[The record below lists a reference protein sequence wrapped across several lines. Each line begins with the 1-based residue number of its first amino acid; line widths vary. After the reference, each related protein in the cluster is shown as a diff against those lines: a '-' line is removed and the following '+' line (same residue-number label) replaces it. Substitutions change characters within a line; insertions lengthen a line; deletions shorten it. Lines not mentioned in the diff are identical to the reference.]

1 VTTDAVE
8 VGIPP
13 QKARTRAK
21 VTGGASSAV
30 AASSHAACA
39 RFRGTDP
46 LITGVTRRKLAEQ
59 VGHSKGPQSSIPL
72 LRWMRA
78 VTFERLIR
86 DSRFA
91 SEVVTVS
98 VGALGLNRPK
108 SVIVAD
114 ARVDASGTASILAQA
129 HNSALTYGSATLIH
143 QLAVPFVGLEGEN
156 ATDARPDF
164 AVVAP
169 KVAGQSGEI
178 DGSWLIVGDAKDYQR
193 IRAKI
198 DDGRLLKGFL
208 QVALG
213 AESAATWTKL
223 PAGMDVHAFGI
234 LAVPRN
240 TSLSPTAVI
249 EDLTDHREEVRMR
262 VEERAAE
269 VANFRSDVRDDL
281 PVHLTHLQAT
291 YSPDTCPSCD
301 MFVYCRDELQK
312 STDPSDLLI
321 ELGVKPELRGQLVGL
336 IDGVTPI
343 GKVPNSVRQQIDAT
357 LSGTGMPSGQRRLD
371 AIGEAGTIN
380 VVLAKSDGA
389 ALGVYGIALQRV
401 TKDTVEPWQF
411 QVYDNPDADDTR
423 RSIMKL
429 LGKELTKAMTE
440 QSKANPESPDPI
452 HLVVPDSATAD
463 ILVSIA
469 DSVAG
474 KELSRLRWERDKQ
487 QGRPALTYNGEPAVV
502 PPRLPEKDRAAV
514 SFLLEQDRS
523 RTMKARSTNIDLR
536 ASLASLVTA
545 GGPAVN
551 SLRLDYLWPWA
562 DATEQPVDHRVLAQ
576 LVEKS
581 VHSVGAQL
589 TPTQSNAIHEAFAGD
604 RPALPRPAQPSVYD
618 DLIRSELAYKVD
630 VFDRAFLI
638 LRKECG
644 KSKLQPAVRA
654 VEADAQSVWRRRL
667 DLHAFDLVRFGRTT
681 RWWRNDSVPLLEADD
696 RFNAQVTVL
705 TSPLAAY
712 DAAQDAGTRQLASA
726 RVVGVSPLTIEI
738 DSRRMG
744 DGSRIVAL
752 HRNGDALVEA
762 EDVTVQAQKGSFKIS
777 HMPIGELAGT
787 GAHPRKFTWAT
798 HHDPG
803 FAVGDELVIADF
815 AWFSSNKGDVW
826 LNVDRPSADA
836 SSAPKRTCALD
847 SFTDDPASHQW
858 CCKPHEVSEAEWS
871 DILAG
876 RRARGE
882 LNPQAWPPVVDS
894 DGFDVSPADED
905 LPDPADRPAQQPP
918 EELTMDDV
926 E

>member
-1 VTTDAVE
+1 MTTQAVG
-8 VGIPP
+8 VPS
-13 QKARTRAK
+13 QKARPKAK

-98 VGALGLNRPK
+98 VGALGLNRPT

-114 ARVDASGTASILAQA
+114 ARVDSSRTATILLQA
-129 HNSALTYGSATLIH
+129 HNAALAHGSATLIH

-169 KVAGQSGEI
+169 KVTSQSGEV

-223 PAGMDVHAFGI
+223 PVGMDVHAFGI

-262 VEERAAE
+262 VTERAAE

-281 PVHLTHLQAT
+281 PGHLTHLQAT
-291 YSPDTCPSCD
+291 YSPDACPSCD
-301 MFVYCRDELQK
+301 MFVYCRAELQN
-312 STDPSDLLI
+312 SSDASDLLI
-321 ELGVKPELRGQLVGL
+321 ELGVKPELRGQAVGL
-336 IDGVTPI
+336 VDSVTPV
-343 GKVPNSVRQQIDAT
+343 GKVPNSVRRQIEAT
-357 LSGTGMPSGQRRLD
+357 LGGAGIPSGQRRLD
-371 AIGEAGTIN
+371 PIGEPGTVN

-401 TKDTVEPWQF
+401 TRDEVGPWQV

-429 LGKELTKAMTE
+429 LGKELNKAMTE
-440 QSKANPESPDPI
+440 QSKANAESPDPI

-502 PPRLPEKDRAAV
+502 PPRLLEKDRAAV

-523 RTMKARSTNIDLR
+523 RTMRARSTIIDLR

-562 DATEQPVDHRVLAQ
+562 DAAVQPVDHRALAE
-576 LVEKS
+576 LVETS

-604 RPALPRPAQPSVYD
+604 RPGLPRPAQPSVYE
-618 DLIRSELAYKVD
+618 DLIRKELTYKID
-630 VFDRAFLI
+630 EFDSAFSI
-638 LRKECG
+638 LRRQFG
-644 KSKLQPAVRA
+644 TSQLQPAVRA
-654 VEADAQSVWRRRL
+654 VEADAQRVWRRRL
-667 DLHAFDLVRFGRTT
+667 NLHAFDLVRFGRTT
-681 RWWRNDSVPLLEADD
+681 RWWRNDSVPILEADD

-726 RVVGVSPLTIEI
+726 LVVDASPLTIEI
-738 DSRRMG
+738 DSRRIG

-762 EDVTVQAQKGSFKIS
+762 ADVTIRKQKCSFKI
-777 HMPIGELAGT
+777 HHKTIG
-787 GAHPRKFTWAT
+787 
-798 HHDPG
+798 
-803 FAVGDELVIADF
+803 
-815 AWFSSNKGDVW
+815 
-826 LNVDRPSADA
+826 
-836 SSAPKRTCALD
+836 
-847 SFTDDPASHQW
+847 
-858 CCKPHEVSEAEWS
+858 
-871 DILAG
+871 
-876 RRARGE
+876 
-882 LNPQAWPPVVDS
+882 
-894 DGFDVSPADED
+894 
-905 LPDPADRPAQQPP
+905 
-918 EELTMDDV
+918 
-926 E
+926 